1 MSLNLNFVIVTG
13 SSLASPDSQQG
24 VLYNYTWIFS
34 KKSRSFT
41 NAYKIISYN
50 HSDTYVHFDTS
61 NEYLLVSNR
70 TKITNY
76 DVNKAVLIINQFNG
90 KYLNSSETLE
100 LRIISRDAITSKLDT
115 CDVNVTIHFVER
127 NNISLWSTD
136 IATT

>member
-1 MSLNLNFVIVTG
+1 M
-13 SSLASPDSQQG
+13 
-24 VLYNYTWIFS
+24 
-34 KKSRSFT
+34 
-41 NAYKIISYN
+41 
-50 HSDTYVHFDTS
+50 
-61 NEYLLVSNR
+61 SNR

-90 KYLNSSETLE
+90 KYLNSSEILE